1 MSLKYELEQW
11 QAACTAFD
19 VRDFDKSIKAFIGIA
34 DSAKMHFNIGLIF
47 ATVEDHDHALG
58 AYSKAILLD
67 PYFAVAYFQRG
78 VSHFIKNDMENARHD
93 FDQAYQKLRG
103 NQIINYQQL
112 GLSFRLYSC
121 EVLFN
126 RGICQLYLG
135 KMDAGLT
142 DLYHA
147 QKSRM
152 TEEHDVIDQAVKDR
166 GKGYSVFSIPPF
178 VIFRPPENR
187 LRQLNGVD
195 MFAVVDQLQPTK
207 KQQSIIKQAA
217 LAQPAPSPSPSSN
230 VRRNNSVLLTD
241 RVHKYTPKQPSLLS
255 STPPHTIP
263 IAQPYSQHQHLPP
276 VPPSSQQVPM
286 QTMSVQQQQQPSQPI
301 PTRRRKDSNLGMY
314 QSDDSGSTASFCSS
328 NYRYRQDGRRIDS
341 GFDSAV
347 EDSRYSSSSSLGTL
361 GGRNSAKSLK
371 SQQPQTLPP
380 VPRIPKHHDE
390 DNSMYGDFDQE
401 LEQVYGSL
409 HIMSVQDRERDIIRH
424 RLATGGSKEDI
435 RLQSSTSTST
445 IGSTSSSS
453 SSLNSGKIK
462 IKIHHTDTRILMVSN
477 QITFSELKARIQEKF
492 NEPGPIRLQY
502 KDEVDEMVLMID
514 DDDLRM
520 ARQLNKMSNEC
531 EKMEI
536 WCV

>member
-1 MSLKYELEQW
+1 
-11 QAACTAFD
+11 
-19 VRDFDKSIKAFIGIA
+19 
-34 DSAKMHFNIGLIF
+34 
-47 ATVEDHDHALG
+47 
-58 AYSKAILLD
+58 
-67 PYFAVAYFQRG
+67 
-78 VSHFIKNDMENARHD
+78 
-93 FDQAYQKLRG
+93 
-103 NQIINYQQL
+103 
-112 GLSFRLYSC
+112 
-121 EVLFN
+121 
-126 RGICQLYLG
+126 
-135 KMDAGLT
+135 MDAGLT

-195 MFAVVDQLQPTK
+195 MFAVVDQMQPTK

-217 LAQPAPSPSPSSN
+217 LTQTAASPYN
-230 VRRNNSVLLTD
+230 TVKRNNSVLLTD

-255 STPPHTIP
+255 SAPAHSIPVALPHP
-263 IAQPYSQHQHLPP
+263 QQQQLPP
-276 VPPSSQQVPM
+276 VPPPSQQMPM
-286 QTMSVQQQQQPSQPI
+286 QTMPVQQQQQQQQPI

-328 NYRYRQDGRRIDS
+328 NYRYRQDGRRVDS
-341 GFDSAV
+341 GFESAL
-347 EDSRYSSSSSLGTL
+347 EDNRYSSSSSLGTL

-371 SQQPQTLPP
+371 SLPPQTPPP
-380 VPRIPKHHDE
+380 VPRIPKQHDE
-390 DNSMYGDFDQE
+390 DNTMYGDFDQE

-409 HIMSVQDRERDIIRH
+409 HTMTVQDRERDIIRH

-445 IGSTSSSS
+445 IGSNNSNSSF
-453 SSLNSGKIK
+453 NSGRIK
-462 IKIHHTDTRILMVSN
+462 IKIHHVDTRILLVSN
-477 QITFSELKARIQEKF
+477 QITFDELKSRIQDKF
-492 NEPGPIRLQY
+492 GVPASIRLQY
-502 KDEVDEMVLMID
+502 KDEDDEMVLMID
-514 DDDLRM
+514 DDDLFM
-520 ARQLNKMSNEC
+520 ARQVNKISNEL

>member
-11 QAACTAFD
+11 QAACAAFD
-19 VRDFDKSIKAFIGIA
+19 ERDFDKSIKAFIGIA

-58 AYSKAILLD
+58 AYSKALLLD

-78 VSHFIKNDMENARHD
+78 VSYFIKNDMENARKD

-147 QKSRM
+147 QKSKM

-217 LAQPAPSPSPSSN
+217 LSQTASSPSN
-230 VRRNNSVLLTD
+230 AIKRNNSVLLTD

-255 STPPHTIP
+255 STPPHSIP
-263 IAQPYSQHQHLPP
+263 VALPHPQQQQLPP
-276 VPPSSQQVPM
+276 VPPSSQQVPIHAM
-286 QTMSVQQQQQPSQPI
+286 PVQQQQPSQPI

-328 NYRYRQDGRRIDS
+328 NYRYRQDGRRVDS
-341 GFDSAV
+341 GFESTL
-347 EDSRYSSSSSLGTL
+347 EDNRYSSSSSLGTL

-371 SQQPQTLPP
+371 SQPPQTPPP
-380 VPRIPKHHDE
+380 VPRIPKQHDE
-390 DNSMYGDFDQE
+390 DNTMYGDFDQE

-409 HIMSVQDRERDIIRH
+409 HTMTVQDRERDIIRY
-424 RLATGGSKEDI
+424 RLATGGSSKEDI

-445 IGSTSSSS
+445 IGSNNSNSSF
-453 SSLNSGKIK
+453 NSGRIK
-462 IKIHHTDTRILMVSN
+462 IKIHHVDTRILLVSN
-477 QITFSELKARIQEKF
+477 QITFDELKSRIQEKF
-492 NEPGPIRLQY
+492 GVPASIRLQY
-502 KDEVDEMVLMID
+502 KDEDDEMVLMID
-514 DDDLRM
+514 DDDLFM
-520 ARQLNKMSNEC
+520 ARQVNKISNEL